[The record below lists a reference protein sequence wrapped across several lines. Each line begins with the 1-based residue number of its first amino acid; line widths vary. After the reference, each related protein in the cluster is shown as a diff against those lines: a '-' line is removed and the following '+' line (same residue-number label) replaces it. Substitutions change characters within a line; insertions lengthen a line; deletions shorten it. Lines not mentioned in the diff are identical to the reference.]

1 LRVLQ
6 AAHDRTVTLEDL
18 RAWAAAAEVAFVVRD
33 AVSGEDL
40 TKDLL
45 LNGKTSH

>member
-1 LRVLQ
+1 LQ

-18 RAWAAAAEVAFVVRD
+18 RAWAAAEVAFVVRD